1 MRVFL
6 RLIRVK
12 HWIKNVLVLFPY
24 IFSGSLFGSG
34 GGLAFLSFSLTASAV
49 YVVNDIRDVKAD
61 RAHPTKCSR
70 PLASG
75 DVSIPFALAIA
86 VVFLLLSVL
95 LTALLS
101 DRPILALTVLFSYFA
116 INIAYSFGLKSI
128 PVVDVFIVAIGFLL
142 RVLFGG
148 AFGGIVVSPWLFLT
162 VVTLSFYLALGK
174 RRGELREV
182 GAQSRVSLERYT
194 YSFLDSN
201 MQMFLA
207 CGLVF
212 YSLWAMA
219 QSSAHVSVAVFFF
232 ASILLVMLIC
242 MRYSFLIESG
252 SSDGDPVTV
261 VMSDRGLLAL
271 GLLWVVCMLV
281 PLYGVA

>member
-1 MRVFL
+1 ML
-6 RLIRVK
+6 S
-12 HWIKNVLVLFPY
+12 Y
-24 IFSGSLFGSG
+24 FSRMSFRGHYLKAG
-34 GGLAFLSFSLTASAV
+34 GGLAFLSFSLMASTV

-61 RAHPTKCSR
+61 RAHPTKCFR

-75 DVSIPFALAIA
+75 AVSIPFALATA
-86 VVFLLLSVL
+86 AVFLLLSVS

-101 DRPILALTVLFSYFA
+101 EQAVLALAVLFSYFA
-116 INIAYSFGLKSI
+116 INIAYSFGLKNV

-162 VVTLSFYLALGK
+162 VVALSFYLALGK

-182 GAQSRVSLERYT
+182 GAQSRASLERYT
-194 YSFLDSN
+194 YSFLDNN

-219 QSSAHVSVAVFFF
+219 QSGAHASAAVFFF

-242 MRYSFLIESG
+242 MRYSFLIESR